1 MGTWYAPAGAGQR
14 PCVLS
19 QTDGSLQGDPGL
31 CVGVEAGRGQGE
43 DTHLQ
48 QGLPDW
54 VVWPFCSS
62 GVCGR
67 VLGPPLTEFLASTE
81 VVLNLGYM
89 LESPGE
95 VLKKKKS
102 GCPDSISDQLHQDLG
117 EKGWDSVLAFL
128 KLLS

>member
-1 MGTWYAPAGAGQR
+1 M
-14 PCVLS
+14 
-19 QTDGSLQGDPGL
+19 
-31 CVGVEAGRGQGE
+31 GQGE

-54 VVWPFCSS
+54 VFWPFCSS

-67 VLGPPLTEFLASTE
+67 GLGPPLTEFLASTE

-95 VLKKKKS
+95 VFKKKKKS

>member
-14 PCVLS
+14 PCALS
-19 QTDGSLQGDPGL
+19 QTDGSLQVDPGL
-31 CVGVEAGRGQGE
+31 RVGVEAGRGQGE

-54 VVWPFCSS
+54 VFWPFCSS
-62 GVCGR
+62 GLCGR
-67 VLGPPLTEFLASTE
+67 GLGPPLAEFLASTE

-95 VLKKKKS
+95 VLKKKS
-102 GCPDSISDQLHQDLG
+102 LDAQTASRTSYIRILERRGGTQC
-117 EKGWDSVLAFL
+117 WYF
-128 KLLS
+128 